1 MMPGPGLP
9 VSLIVPVL
17 NEAGSLAALVAAI
30 RRQTHPPAELIIV
43 DGGSTDGTLDLARKL
58 SAGEPHFRLLAEAR
72 GTPGHNRNVGAEAA
86 ACDWL
91 AFTDAGAGP
100 EPDWLEQLV
109 AQAARDAEAEVVYGN
124 YEPFQ
129 ATFFERAAALAY
141 VAPNEERDGG
151 RMRGP
156 SVSSTLL
163 RRHVWRETG
172 GFPDLRAAEDLFF
185 MERVAAGGFTIAWAP
200 RATIRWRLQPGLA
213 STFRRFAL
221 YSKHNARAGR
231 LHDWHYGVARHYALV
246 TLLILL
252 GVVHTPW
259 WLLGLPLW
267 LAARVFRNIWRRR
280 EQRGL
285 LWTLNPA
292 RFAAVA
298 VILLTID
305 LATFTGWIAATAS
318 RISGAGRRTG

>member
-1 MMPGPGLP
+1 MKAGKAMS

-17 NEAGSLAALVAAI
+17 NEAGSLAALIAAI
-30 RRQTHPPAELIIV
+30 RRQTYPPAEVIIV
-43 DGGSTDGTLDLARKL
+43 DGGSTDGTPDLARKL
-58 SAGEPHFRLLAEAR
+58 IAGDPHSRLLTEAR

-86 ACDWL
+86 ACAWL
-91 AFTDAGAGP
+91 AFTDAGTEP
-100 EPDWLEQLV
+100 EPAWLEQLV
-109 AQAARDAEAEVVYGN
+109 AQAARDPKAEVVYGN

-129 ATFFERAAALAY
+129 ETFFERAAALAY
-141 VAPNEERDGG
+141 VAPKAERDGG

-156 SVSSTLL
+156 AVTSMLL

-172 GFPDLRAAEDLFF
+172 GFPNLRAAEDLFF

-221 YSKHNARAGR
+221 YSRHNVLAGR
-231 LHDWHYGVARHYALV
+231 LHDWHFGVARQYALV
-246 TLLILL
+246 LLLVLL
-252 GVVHTPW
+252 GFVHTPW

-267 LAARVFRNIWRRR
+267 LAARVFRTIWRRR

-285 LWTLNPA
+285 LWALNPA
-292 RFAAVA
+292 RFAAVG

-305 LATFTGWIAATAS
+305 LATFTGWIAATAG
-318 RISGAGRRTG
+318 RVRGAGRRTG